1 MFGLELNDI
10 IIVLPVAFGL
20 SADCFAV
27 AISASISAGE
37 HSTWRMLRT
46 AFAFGFFQAVMPVLG
61 WLAGRTIVDII
72 SGYDHWIAFGLL
84 AFIGGKMLWES
95 FERKEEKSKN
105 TDITRGLLLLT
116 ASLATSIDALAV
128 GLSFAFVDVNILLA
142 SLTIGIIAF
151 VVTMVGFPLGRKIS
165 KVAGKWAE
173 IIGGIVLIGI
183 GLRILITHL
192 LEA

>member
-1 MFGLELNDI
+1 
-10 IIVLPVAFGL
+10 
-20 SADCFAV
+20 
-27 AISASISAGE
+27 
-37 HSTWRMLRT
+37 MLRT
-46 AFAFGFFQAVMPVLG
+46 ALAFGFFQAVMPVLG

-72 SGYDHWIAFGLL
+72 SDYDHWIAFGLL

-105 TDITRGLLLLT
+105 TDITSGLLLLT

-128 GLSFAFVDVNILLA
+128 GLSFAFVDVNIILA

-151 VVTMVGFPLGRKIS
+151 VVTAVGFPLGRKIS
-165 KVAGKWAE
+165 RVAGRWAE
-173 IIGGIVLIGI
+173 VIGGTVLIGI
-183 GLRILITHL
+183 GLRILVTHL